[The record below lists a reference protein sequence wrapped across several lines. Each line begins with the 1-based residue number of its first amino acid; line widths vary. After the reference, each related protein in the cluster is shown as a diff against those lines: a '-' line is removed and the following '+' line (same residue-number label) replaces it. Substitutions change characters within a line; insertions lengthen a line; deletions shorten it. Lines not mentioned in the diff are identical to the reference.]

1 MSDLKVNEVKTD
13 TIKNQAGTSA
23 ITIASDGKM
32 TTSQYIQQN
41 GVPRFSARGG
51 ATQSSTGP
59 FVVQFTSTD
68 VNVGNC
74 FNTSNYRFTAPVAG
88 DYYFFYSMMSSANS
102 YLRSRLRK
110 NGDTYIGDETFSE
123 NEVYSRTSY
132 ASIFTLAAADYVEV
146 IMDINGN
153 DQGPVH
159 PDYRQF
165 TGFLVG

>member
-1 MSDLKVNEVKTD
+1 MSDLKVNEIKTD
-13 TIKNQAGTSA
+13 AIKNQSGTSA

-51 ATQSSTGP
+51 SAQTSTGP
-59 FVVQFTSTD
+59 YVVQFTTTD
-68 VNVGNC
+68 VNVGTC

-88 DYYFFYSMMSSANS
+88 DYYFFYSMMSNGSN
-102 YLRSRLRK
+102 YVRSQLRK
-110 NGDTYIGDETFSE
+110 NGSTFIGAQTFHE
-123 NEVYSRTSY
+123 AATYSRTAY

-146 IMDINGN
+146 MADISGN
-153 DQGPVH
+153 NQGPIH
-159 PDYRQF
+159 NDYRQF

>member
-1 MSDLKVNEVKTD
+1 MSDLKVNEIKTD

-41 GVPRFSARGG
+41 GVPRFSAKSG
-51 ATQSSTGP
+51 ATQDSTGP
-59 FVVQFTSTD
+59 FVVQFTATD
-68 VNVGNC
+68 VNVGSC

-88 DYYFFYSMMSSANS
+88 DYYFFFSMMPSGNN
-102 YLRSRLRK
+102 YLRARLRK
-110 NGDTYIGDETFSE
+110 NGSTYIGAETFSR
-123 NEVYSRTSY
+123 NEVYSRLAY

-146 IMDINGN
+146 IVDTSGN

-159 PDYRQF
+159 NDYRQF

>member
-41 GVPRFSARGG
+41 GVPRFSARDG
-51 ATQSSTGP
+51 ATQDSTGP
-59 FVVQFTSTD
+59 FVVQFTNTD
-68 VNVGNC
+68 VNVGTC

-88 DYYFFYSMMSSANS
+88 DYYFFYSMMSNGSN
-102 YLRSRLRK
+102 YVRSQLRK
-110 NGDTYIGDETFSE
+110 NGSTFIGAQTFHE
-123 NEVYSRTSY
+123 AAVYSRTAY

-146 IMDINGN
+146 MADISGN
-153 DQGPVH
+153 NQGPIH
-159 PDYRQF
+159 NDYRQF

>member
-1 MSDLKVNEVKTD
+1 MSDLKVNEIKTD

-51 ATQSSTGP
+51 ATQNTTGP
-59 FVVQFTSTD
+59 YVVQFTSAD

-74 FNTSNYRFTAPVAG
+74 FDTSTYRFTAPVAG
-88 DYYFFYSMMSSANS
+88 DYYFFYSVMSGGAN
-102 YLRSRLRK
+102 YVRSRLRK
-110 NGDTYIGDETFSE
+110 NGSTYLGGETF
-123 NEVYSRTSY
+123 NEAETYARTSY

-146 IMDINGN
+146 IVDTSGN
-153 DQGPVH
+153 DQGPIH
-159 PDYRQF
+159 PAYRQF

>member
-23 ITIASDGKM
+23 ITIASDGIM

-41 GVPRFSARGG
+41 GVPRFSAHGG
-51 ATQSSTGP
+51 STQNSTGP
-59 FVVQFTSTD
+59 YVVQFNTTE
-68 VNVGNC
+68 VNIGTC

-88 DYYFFYSMMSSANS
+88 DYYLFYSVMSGGAN
-102 YLRSRLRK
+102 YVRSQLRK
-110 NGDTYIGDETFSE
+110 NGSTMIGTEMF
-123 NEVYSRTSY
+123 NEANVYSRTSSGY
-132 ASIFTLAAADYVEV
+132 IYTLAAADYVEV
-146 IMDINGN
+146 IYDTLGN

-159 PDYRQF
+159 PGYRQF

>member
-13 TIKNQAGTSA
+13 TIKDQSGTTA

-51 ATQSSTGP
+51 ANQSSTGP
-59 FVVQFTSTD
+59 FVVEFPSAD
-68 VNVGNC
+68 VNVGSC

-88 DYYFFYSMMSSANS
+88 DYYLFYSVMSGGAN
-102 YLRSRLRK
+102 YIRSQLKK
-110 NGDTYIGDETFSE
+110 NGSTFIGTEMFHEAAT
-123 NEVYSRTSY
+123 YSRTSSGY
-132 ASIFTLAAADYVEV
+132 IYTLAAADYVEV
-146 IMDINGN
+146 IYDTLGN

-159 PDYRQF
+159 PGYRQF
-165 TGFLVG
+165 MGFLVG

>member
-41 GVPRFSARGG
+41 GVPRFSAHGG
-51 ATQSSTGP
+51 STQNSTGP
-59 FVVQFTSTD
+59 YVVQFNTTE
-68 VNVGNC
+68 VNIGTC

-88 DYYFFYSMMSSANS
+88 DYYLFYSVMSGGAN
-102 YLRSRLRK
+102 YVRSQLRK
-110 NGDTYIGDETFSE
+110 NGSTFIGTEMFHEAAT
-123 NEVYSRTSY
+123 YSRTSSGY
-132 ASIFTLAAADYVEV
+132 IYTLAAADYVEV
-146 IMDINGN
+146 IADTLGN
-153 DQGPVH
+153 DQGPIH
-159 PDYRQF
+159 PGYRQF